1 MRGISGGRWVWKRR
15 QPRHQDGDAGDN
27 AVSVVARRTRGSL
40 PADNAKVFAQVTMHF
55 DEEEAVKLAVESM
68 GYRSVEQAGF
78 LETFFAWLEERQL
91 FMINFSYTR
100 R

>member
-1 MRGISGGRWVWKRR
+1 
-15 QPRHQDGDAGDN
+15 
-27 AVSVVARRTRGSL
+27 
-40 PADNAKVFAQVTMHF
+40 MHF